1 MKAALFDPYLD
12 TLGGGERY
20 LVGMAQVLEDLG
32 FDVFLNW
39 KDKGVIEKL
48 EKRFGVELERTFVVE
63 NIRRGFGFDLCF
75 WFSDGS
81 IPLLLAKKNF
91 LHFQVPFKNVDGKN
105 IKNRIKLLNIDKV
118 VVNSF
123 FTKRVIDGEF
133 GVSGEVVYP
142 PVDVDSFLKRRVNKE
157 NIIIFVGRFSQL
169 KQAKRQDVLIEVF
182 KDMVDRGFFKEWKL
196 ILAGGVE
203 IGSSIYLKDLK
214 KASSGYPIEFLES
227 PSFDKLVDAYLR
239 SKIFW
244 SASGFGVDE
253 DKSPDKVE
261 HFGITLVEAMASRV
275 FPIAFAAG
283 GHKEIIENGKNGF
296 LWKEKDELIDLT
308 LLAIDKKLYLK
319 KENDL
324 IERSRLFSYKSFSDK
339 IKNLLNFV

>member
-1 MKAALFDPYLD
+1 M
-12 TLGGGERY
+12 
-20 LVGMAQVLEDLG
+20 
-32 FDVFLNW
+32 
-39 KDKGVIEKL
+39 
-48 EKRFGVELERTFVVE
+48 
-63 NIRRGFGFDLCF
+63 
-75 WFSDGS
+75 
-81 IPLLLAKKNF
+81 
-91 LHFQVPFKNVDGKN
+91 
-105 IKNRIKLLNIDKV
+105 
-118 VVNSF
+118 
-123 FTKRVIDGEF
+123 
-133 GVSGEVVYP
+133 
-142 PVDVDSFLKRRVNKE
+142 
-157 NIIIFVGRFSQL
+157 
-169 KQAKRQDVLIEVF
+169 
-182 KDMVDRGFFKEWKL
+182 
-196 ILAGGVE
+196 
-203 IGSSIYLKDLK
+203 
-214 KASSGYPIEFLES
+214 
-227 PSFDKLVDAYLR
+227 R

>member
-1 MKAALFDPYLD
+1 MGYIKFIVGFKLCQTLGNAIKMKAALFDPYLD

-157 NIIIFVGRFSQL
+157 NIIISVGRFSQL

-182 KDMVDRGFFKEWKL
+182 KDMVDRGF
-196 ILAGGVE
+196 
-203 IGSSIYLKDLK
+203 
-214 KASSGYPIEFLES
+214 
-227 PSFDKLVDAYLR
+227 
-239 SKIFW
+239 
-244 SASGFGVDE
+244 
-253 DKSPDKVE
+253 
-261 HFGITLVEAMASRV
+261 
-275 FPIAFAAG
+275 
-283 GHKEIIENGKNGF
+283 
-296 LWKEKDELIDLT
+296 
-308 LLAIDKKLYLK
+308 
-319 KENDL
+319 
-324 IERSRLFSYKSFSDK
+324 
-339 IKNLLNFV
+339 